1 VKYYNQDTQRLILRK
16 MHKDDIKEWIEFFID
31 NPLEIYLGID
41 VSLPTETKATN
52 WIDLQLKRYATNDF
66 GHLAAIEK
74 KTGHLVGVGGLIKRD
89 INSKEELEIAYSI
102 IPQFW
107 GNGYATEISK
117 QMKKYAIENKLS
129 ESLISIISIENTP
142 SKKVALKNG
151 FQISETAIYKGM
163 NVDIFRTKC
172 V

>member
-1 VKYYNQDTQRLILRK
+1 MTKDDTQDW
-16 MHKDDIKEWIEFFID
+16 MDFFVD
-31 NPLEIYLGID
+31 NPLEIYVGVD
-41 VSLPTETKATN
+41 VSLPTKTKATD

-74 KTGHLVGVGGLIKRD
+74 QSEQLIGVGGLIKREV
-89 INSKEELEIAYSI
+89 NSREELEIAYSI
-102 IPQFW
+102 IPKFW

-117 QMKKYAIENKLS
+117 QMKKYAIENRLS
-129 ESLISIISIENTP
+129 KSLISIISVENFA
-142 SKKVALKNG
+142 SKNVAEKNVMEN
-151 FQISETAIYKGM
+151 SETTIYKGM